1 MDPNNLSQL
10 AVGIFLV
17 FGRELIVD
25 RIKDPIR
32 QQQMNSVLKVAGPF
46 VLGCAAF
53 VAVAGLLKR

>member
-1 MDPNNLSQL
+1 MEPNNLSQL

-17 FGRELIVD
+17 FGRKLIVD
-25 RIKDPIR
+25 RIKDPSR
-32 QQQMNSVLKVAGPF
+32 QQQMNSVLKVAGPS